1 MFVSNDI
8 PSKYLRGFSSSLGLQ
23 QIKLKQRKLLFVNMS
38 TFDYFLS
45 YITGLLDQYLN
56 SYEDFVTM
64 EGFNANES
72 NPSMENF

>member
-8 PSKYLRGFSSSLGLQ
+8 PSKYLRSFSSSLGLQ